1 MSNQDLADSLER
13 VLEAAPIAI
22 LVSDEERRIVFA
34 NAEATRLLGYP
45 RGELV
50 GRHKDTL
57 APPALRADYDE
68 GRSVAMADRST
79 RPVGS
84 GVDARLLRHDGTEI
98 RVEAGF
104 SVIETDRGKLIVT
117 SIRDLTADLESE
129 REREQLESKLR
140 RVTGAEGIDAQLGQ
154 TGRLET
160 VGQLAGGI
168 AHDFNNILGVII
180 NYSQFVMDELDED
193 SPVRADV
200 EEIWRAA
207 RRGAGLTRQLT
218 IFSRH
223 ESQTLEALDLN
234 EVVSELEALL
244 RRTLG
249 EHIAL
254 TTNLEA
260 GVWPIEADRGQIE
273 QALVNLALNSRDAM
287 PDGGTLTVSTANVE
301 LDEREAALHPKVT
314 PGRFVRITV
323 EDSGIGMDG
332 EVAARAFEP
341 FYTTKAQ
348 GEGTGLGLAIV
359 YGIVTNAGGAVTL
372 SSEPGMGTAV
382 SAHFPSST
390 TAALEP
396 EDPEPAPP
404 VEATETVLV
413 VEDDPSMRRMT
424 ERILR
429 RTGYEVVGSP
439 GGKDAL
445 RQLESRDGEIDLLLT
460 DVVMPEMS
468 GTELAS
474 RAGAL
479 YPDLHILLMS
489 GYIDR
494 PGVGPLQDGAM
505 LLEKPFRAEDLL
517 EKVRSV
523 LEHESRT
530 PG

>member
-1 MSNQDLADSLER
+1 MNSEDLGGSLAR
-13 VLEAAPIAI
+13 VLDAAPSAI
-22 LVSDEERRIVFA
+22 LVSDERHRIVFA
-34 NAEATRLLGYP
+34 NAEASHLLGYS
-45 RGELV
+45 RVELV
-50 GRHKDTL
+50 GKHKDTL
-57 APPALRADYDE
+57 VPPTLREEYERGRTEAMRE
-68 GRSVAMADRST
+68 GLV
-79 RPVGS
+79 RPLGS
-84 GVDARLLRHDGTEI
+84 GPDVRLLRRDGTEI
-98 RVEAGF
+98 RVEAAF
-104 SVIETDRGKLIVT
+104 SVVESELGKLVVT
-117 SIRDLTADLESE
+117 SIRDISADLEAE
-129 REREQLESKLR
+129 RERQALETRLR
-140 RVTGAEGIDAQLGQ
+140 RATGAELVDSELGQ
-154 TGRLET
+154 AGRLET

-168 AHDFNNILGVII
+168 AHDFNNILGVIM
-180 NYSQFVMDELDED
+180 NYSKFVMDELDED

-254 TTNLEA
+254 RTDLERS
-260 GVWPIEADRGQIE
+260 VWSIEADRGQIE

-287 PDGGTLTVSTANVE
+287 PDGGALTVSTANVE
-301 LDEREAALHPKVT
+301 LDERDARLHSNVE
-314 PGRFVRITV
+314 PGRFVRLTV
-323 EDSGIGMDG
+323 EDTGTGMDA

-341 FYTTKAQ
+341 FYTTKSQ
-348 GEGTGLGLAIV
+348 GQGTGLGLAIV
-359 YGIVTNAGGAVTL
+359 YGIVTGAGGTVTL
-372 SSEPGMGTAV
+372 SSEPGVGTTV
-382 SAHFPSST
+382 SAAFPSAGV
-390 TAALEP
+390 AA
-396 EDPEPAPP
+396 P
-404 VEATETVLV
+404 VRDERVPSVSGEASETVLV
-413 VEDDPSMRRMT
+413 VEDDPSLRRMA

-429 RTGYEVVGSP
+429 RTGYEVIGSP

-445 RQLESRDGEIDLLLT
+445 RQLEARRGEIDLLLT

-479 YPDLHILLMS
+479 YPDLRILMMS
-489 GYIDR
+489 GYVDR
-494 PGVGPLQDGAM
+494 PGVGPLQDGAA

-523 LEHESRT
+523 LDAAPR
-530 PG
+530 PPR